1 MAKLVV
7 ITKGLPAS
15 AFELGANW
23 ATIGR
28 GDDNAF
34 QIVEVSVSTRH
45 CEVRLK
51 GNELVVHDLLSTNGT
66 FVGGKKI
73 IDGVL
78 KTGETLRVGEVQLR
92 FDASPAA
99 PTPGTSFVTKMLV
112 TNTAASAA
120 QKTAPAVTTPAPVPA
135 QVTDAKPSETSG
147 GEPTKKRHVLF
158 VDDSMAF
165 LETFGELCAALSN
178 QTWTIYSATTADRAL
193 AILKDNPIA
202 LVVLDI
208 RMPTLDGIQ
217 LLGIIHRRHPDVKVA
232 VITGNANETNRAA
245 ALSNG
250 AELFIEK
257 PISADAIKVVFNMLN
272 DLVSWEQPTGF
283 SGALRQVGLQEVIQM
298 GCIGRHSS
306 ILEIRNAQT
315 RGQIYIETG
324 VITHAAVGTLTGE
337 MAFYKLLSLTGG
349 EFHVKPF
356 QAPPQRTVQGSWE
369 YLLME
374 AARAHDEETAFIAAT
389 KPPAPNP
396 PPAEGTS
403 KAQPSAPATQ
413 DEHVALGDDIVVVA
427 TYDGKWNPEGGGKK

>member
-28 GDDNAF
+28 GDDNTF
-34 QIVEVSVSTRH
+34 QIVEASVSTRH

-51 GNELVVHDLLSTNGT
+51 DDELVVRDLLSTNGT
-66 FVGGKKI
+66 FIGGKKI
-73 IDGVL
+73 VDGVL
-78 KTGETLRVGEVQLR
+78 KTGETLRLGEVQLQ
-92 FDASPAA
+92 FDASTPAT
-99 PTPGTSFVTKMLV
+99 TPGTSFVTKMLV
-112 TNTAASAA
+112 TNVASTLL
-120 QKTAPAVTTPAPVPA
+120 QKTAAATASPKPAPA
-135 QVTDAKPSETSG
+135 ADAKPPEAG
-147 GEPTKKRHVLF
+147 GEPAKKHHVLF

-165 LETFGELCAALSN
+165 LEMFGALCAELSN
-178 QTWTIYSATTADRAL
+178 KTWEIYSATTADRAL
-193 AILKDNPIA
+193 AILKDNPVA

-217 LLGIIHRRHPDVKVA
+217 LLDIIHRRHPDVKVA

-245 ALSNG
+245 ALANG

-257 PISADAIKVVFNMLN
+257 PVSADAIKVVFNMLN

-298 GCIGRHSS
+298 RCIGRHSS
-306 ILEIRNAQT
+306 ILEIRNAQM

-324 VITHAAVGTLTGE
+324 VITHAAAGTLTGE

-349 EFHVKPF
+349 EFQVKPF
-356 QAPPQRTVQGSWE
+356 QPPPQRTVQGSWE

-389 KPPAPNP
+389 KPPMPDPAP
-396 PPAEGTS
+396 AAGAS
-403 KAQPSAPATQ
+403 KAQPSTPATEA
-413 DEHVALGDDIVVVA
+413 EHVALGDDIVVVA
-427 TYDGKWNPEGGGKK
+427 TYDGKWNPEGGDKK